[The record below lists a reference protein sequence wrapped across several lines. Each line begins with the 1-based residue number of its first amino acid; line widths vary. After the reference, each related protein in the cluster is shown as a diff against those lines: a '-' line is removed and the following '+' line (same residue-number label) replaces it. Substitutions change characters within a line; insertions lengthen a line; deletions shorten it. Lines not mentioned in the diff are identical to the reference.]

1 MPDDGYDRRHAALHA
16 GTRLEWF
23 TVWWNVLE
31 VVVTVSLGV
40 AAGSLALVAFGLDS
54 VIEVFASLVVVRY
67 IARHESAGQAARALR
82 LVALAFGLLALY
94 LVVASTWSLAHRQVS
109 DSSPLGIAYLTIAA
123 TAMFVLAVRKL
134 RLARISGS
142 APLRAEA
149 GLTFLDGCLATG
161 ILVALVLN
169 AAAGL
174 WWADQVAALGV
185 GVICLIESVR
195 NVRQAARL
203 STTLDDIVE
212 SS

>member
-1 MPDDGYDRRHAALHA
+1 MPPDGYDRRHAALHA

-23 TVWWNVLE
+23 TVGWNVIE

-54 VIEVFASLVVVRY
+54 VIEVFASLVV
-67 IARHESAGQAARALR
+67 S
-82 LVALAFGLLALY
+82 
-94 LVVASTWSLAHRQVS
+94 
-109 DSSPLGIAYLTIAA
+109 
-123 TAMFVLAVRKL
+123 VRKL
-134 RLARISGS
+134 RLAQISGS

-185 GVICLIESVR
+185 GVICLIEAVR
-195 NVRQAARL
+195 NVRQAAQL
-203 STTLDDIVE
+203 SMTLDDIV
-212 SS
+212 